1 MDKEARS
8 KHLQMDRILGK
19 KVDSRKEEG
28 TAGKIGY
35 FDFYPFLIT
44 KKEKKKKKIRPT
56 PLKIEEKA
64 YKEEALALWFPC
76 FVWAITDVEVKAQR
90 IPAPS
95 QAAPDN
101 GREQE
106 PQRQEPRS
114 RDEKRKVQKTPN
126 IRSVRRQEHERQHP
140 HQDVRI
146 HNERLCT

>member
-56 PLKIEEKA
+56 PLKIEEK
-64 YKEEALALWFPC
+64 
-76 FVWAITDVEVKAQR
+76 VKKQLSLYYQR
-90 IPAPS
+90 SYSSSNQCIGDS
-95 QAAPDN
+95 F
-101 GREQE
+101 
-106 PQRQEPRS
+106 S
-114 RDEKRKVQKTPN
+114 LTK
-126 IRSVRRQEHERQHP
+126 
-140 HQDVRI
+140 
-146 HNERLCT
+146 